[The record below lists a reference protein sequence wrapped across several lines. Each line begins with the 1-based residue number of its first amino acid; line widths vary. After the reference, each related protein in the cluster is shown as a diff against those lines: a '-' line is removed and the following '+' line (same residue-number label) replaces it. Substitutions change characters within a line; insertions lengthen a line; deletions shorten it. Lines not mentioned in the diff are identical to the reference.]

1 MFVSDGINGSLFR
14 GRKLCHIH
22 FCIPCLGATAD
33 SILEGLYHPREQTG
47 SYESW
52 SSLYIYL
59 KGQCTNNDMP
69 TIIFC
74 RRHYKVKF
82 DLDPGY
88 IFQTGLTISLS

>member
-1 MFVSDGINGSLFR
+1 MGPFSGGENYIYSFLHPMSRSNSRLHSG
-14 GRKLCHIH
+14 
-22 FCIPCLGATAD
+22 GA
-33 SILEGLYHPREQTG
+33 YHPREQTG
-47 SYESW
+47 SNESW

-59 KGQCTNNDMP
+59 KGQCTNNDMS

-74 RRHYKVKF
+74 QRHYKVKF